1 MQLLKGA
8 TLVGDGWASL
18 DHAPGLNWLR
28 NCNSARKT
36 ATRSR
41 RLELCSPGTA
51 LPRNAQRR
59 QRLIV
64 QVTGRR
70 KAVCFLELPQC
81 AFGARTPSSIHCAGV
96 VPLLV
101 QRLLNRTNDGRVVA
115 CVTHACARTNRLDAP
130 RADRFIAARLP
141 GTLMVSS
148 VPTDARANESA
159 DRSAD
164 SGAHDPTT
172 SCSDGRSLFGS
183 IHLAPCRA
191 TCAYRN
197 ERDRARS
204 ANNLERFHCCPPL
217 FRSTGK
223 YNTSRSGACLSDV

>member
-18 DHAPGLNWLR
+18 DHAPSLNWLR
-28 NCNSARKT
+28 T
-36 ATRSR
+36 AILRAK
-41 RLELCSPGTA
+41 LPPGAGDSTFAASVTA

-115 CVTHACARTNRLDAP
+115 CFTRACARTNRIDAP
-130 RADRFIAARLP
+130 RTDRFTPARLP

-148 VPTDARANESA
+148 VPTDARANESS

-164 SGAHDPTT
+164 
-172 SCSDGRSLFGS
+172 
-183 IHLAPCRA
+183 
-191 TCAYRN
+191 
-197 ERDRARS
+197 
-204 ANNLERFHCCPPL
+204 
-217 FRSTGK
+217 
-223 YNTSRSGACLSDV
+223 